1 MFGKY
6 FWKGIGHCLGVVA
19 LIYLWLCNWMVG
31 AVCTVIAVSAYLILR
46 KLDEIIRLLKAK
58 ENEKTISDG
67 Q

>member
-1 MFGKY
+1 
-6 FWKGIGHCLGVVA
+6 
-19 LIYLWLCNWMVG
+19 MVG